1 MASTNARSAK
11 WRRFVANRRAFVSL
25 VLLALLFVASL
36 VGNFFLPPP
45 GEIVQPATVEAYRR
59 VRVKV
64 TPDLR
69 AGRLDLRPDL
79 SVASQTGCEPFS
91 AALREGASL
100 ADALALP
107 PDFAEAVAA
116 RFANSPA
123 PAFSAVAGGVA
134 FSMLEYA
141 PRAAPPKTVRVR
153 LRDDGATTHKP
164 VTLVFMPSADAQKPA
179 PPPARPAHASRAAYS
194 ALASQLDEPSR
205 TALDALVSSAAPDA
219 KGIPAAAAPARATLR
234 FASGASAAA
243 EAAPEPVAWPC
254 RPVPGHP
261 LGIDAAGR
269 DVLSRIVAGTRTAL
283 VFGLALVLSSMLLG
297 IAAGAVQGYFGGLVD
312 IFGQRFIEIWS
323 SLPFLYVMILV
334 GSVFG
339 RSFILLLLCYGL
351 FNWIGISYYM
361 RAEFLRLR
369 SRPFVEAARC
379 QGLSPARIIWRHIL
393 PNAMTP
399 LVTLMPFSLIG
410 AISSISALDF
420 LGFGLP
426 PLTPSLG
433 ELLRQAQQNTSAWW
447 LVLYPSLVLFATMLL
462 AVFVGEGLR
471 DAFDPKPTAR
481 YK

>member
-1 MASTNARSAK
+1 MASTGARSAK

-59 VRVKV
+59 VRVKIV
-64 TPDLR
+64 PDLR
-69 AGRLDLRPDL
+69 TGRLDLRPDL
-79 SVASQTGCEPFS
+79 TVASQTGCEPFS
-91 AALREGASL
+91 AELRPGASL
-100 ADALALP
+100 TDALALP
-107 PDFAEAVAA
+107 AGFAEAAAA
-116 RFANSPA
+116 RFANDAA
-123 PAFSAVAGGVA
+123 PAFAAAADGVA
-134 FSMLEYA
+134 FSMMEYA
-141 PRAAPPKTVRVR
+141 PRSAPPKTVRVR
-153 LRDDGATTHKP
+153 LRDDGEASAKP
-164 VTLVFMPSADAQKPA
+164 LSLTFSGNTDGVLPV
-179 PPPARPAHASRAAYS
+179 HASRVAYGVLLRQLDAPSAEALQAAVARVRTQPQGNAPEAF
-194 ALASQLDEPSR
+194 ALAYANGA
-205 TALDALVSSAAPDA
+205 TA
-219 KGIPAAAAPARATLR
+219 KCE
-234 FASGASAAA
+234 ASL
-243 EAAPEPVAWPC
+243 EPVSWPC

-283 VFGLALVLSSMLLG
+283 VFGLALVFSSMLLG

-312 IFGQRFIEIWS
+312 IVGQRFIEIWS

-393 PNAMTP
+393 PNAITP